1 MQQPQTWAQIVEQMQ
16 AAAANPFEAF
26 SEILTAIGVQPADA
40 LEYSAIDFADLE
52 CIYTLPEIVKI
63 AAMVYAK
70 NAKKY
75 AMLLQVYNVEYNP
88 IDNVD
93 AHEEFTD
100 TRTPDITR
108 TSSSEGTSSSEVKN
122 NQERTTTD
130 TPNNYK
136 TTTEISKNPY
146 DNPGYTPETK
156 QETTDSGSRTT
167 TESFSGA
174 ADTSSASSA
183 GSSSSTET
191 GTETIVHTSYRHGN
205 IGVTSTQQLITQQIE
220 LAPKMD
226 ILSIV
231 FADLIDAVCIQ
242 VWG

>member
-1 MQQPQTWAQIVEQMQ
+1 MQQPQTWAQIVGQMQ
-16 AAAANPFEAF
+16 AAAINPFSAF
-26 SEILTAIGVQPADA
+26 DTVLTAINVTAADA
-40 LEYSAIDFADLE
+40 LEYSAIDFADLD
-52 CIYTLPEIVKI
+52 CIYTIPEIVKI

-75 AMLLQVYNVEYNP
+75 AMLLDVYDVEYNP

-93 AHEEFTD
+93 AHETFTD

-108 TSSSEGTSSSEVKN
+108 SSSSSGSSSSEVKN
-122 NQERTTTD
+122 NQSRTTTD
-130 TPNNYK
+130 TPNDYK

-167 TESFSGA
+167 TETFSGA
-174 ADTSSASSA
+174 ADTSTATST

-191 GTETIVHTSYRHGN
+191 GTETIVHTAYRHGN

-220 LAPKMD
+220 LAPKMN
-226 ILSIV
+226 ILSII
-231 FADLIDAVCIQ
+231 FGDLIDAVCIE

>member
-1 MQQPQTWAQIVEQMQ
+1 MQ
-16 AAAANPFEAF
+16 AAAVNPFSAF
-26 SEILTAIGVQPADA
+26 DTVLSAINVTAADA
-40 LEYSAIDFADLE
+40 LEYSAIDFADLD
-52 CIYTLPEIVKI
+52 CIYTMQERVKI

-75 AMLLQVYNVEYNP
+75 AMLLDVYNVEYNP

-108 TSSSEGTSSSEVKN
+108 TSSSSGSSSSEVKN

-167 TESFSGA
+167 TESYSGA
-174 ADTSSASSA
+174 ADTSTATSS

-191 GTETIVHTSYRHGN
+191 GTEVIIHEAYRHGN

-226 ILSIV
+226 ILSII

>member
-1 MQQPQTWAQIVEQMQ
+1 MQ

-40 LEYSAIDFADLE
+40 LEYSAIDFADLD
-52 CIYTLPEIVKI
+52 CIYTIPEIVKI

-88 IDNVD
+88 IDTVD

-108 TSSSEGTSSSEVKN
+108 TSSSSGTSSSEVKN

-174 ADTSSASSA
+174 ADTSTATST

-226 ILSIV
+226 ILSII

>member
-1 MQQPQTWAQIVEQMQ
+1 MTQPQTWAEIVEQMQ
-16 AAAANPFEAF
+16 AAAINPLEAF

-108 TSSSEGTSSSEVKN
+108 TSSSEGTSNSEVKN

-130 TPNNYK
+130 TPNDYK

-146 DNPGYTPETK
+146 DNPGFTPETK

-174 ADTSSASSA
+174 ADTSSATST
-183 GSSSSTET
+183 GTSSSTET

-226 ILSIV
+226 ILSII

>member
-1 MQQPQTWAQIVEQMQ
+1 MQQPQTWAQIVDQMQ

-26 SEILTAIGVQPADA
+26 NEILTAIDVQPADA
-40 LEYSAIDFADLE
+40 LEYSAIDFADLD
-52 CIYTLPEIVKI
+52 CIYTIPEIVKI

-75 AMLLQVYNVEYNP
+75 QMLLDVYNAEYNP

-93 AHEEFTD
+93 AHETFTD

-174 ADTSSASSA
+174 ADTSSATST

-226 ILSIV
+226 ILSII

>member
-1 MQQPQTWAQIVEQMQ
+1 MQ
-16 AAAANPFEAF
+16 AAAVNPFSAF
-26 SEILTAIGVQPADA
+26 DTVLSAINVTAADA
-40 LEYSAIDFADLE
+40 LEYSAIDFADLD
-52 CIYTLPEIVKI
+52 CIYTMQEIVKI

-75 AMLLQVYNVEYNP
+75 AMLLDVYNVEYNP

-108 TSSSEGTSSSEVKN
+108 TSSSSGSSSSEVKN

-130 TPNNYK
+130 
-136 TTTEISKNPY
+136 
-146 DNPGYTPETK
+146 
-156 QETTDSGSRTT
+156 
-167 TESFSGA
+167 
-174 ADTSSASSA
+174 

-191 GTETIVHTSYRHGN
+191 GTEVIIHEAYRHGN

-226 ILSIV
+226 ILSII

>member
-1 MQQPQTWAQIVEQMQ
+1 MQ

-40 LEYSAIDFADLE
+40 LEYSAIDFADLD
-52 CIYTLPEIVKI
+52 CIYTIPEIVKI

-108 TSSSEGTSSSEVKN
+108 TSSSSGTSSSEVKN

-130 TPNNYK
+130 TANNYK

-174 ADTSSASSA
+174 ADTSTATST

-226 ILSIV
+226 ILSII

>member
-16 AAAANPFEAF
+16 AAAVNPFSAF
-26 SEILTAIGVQPADA
+26 DTVLSAINVTADDA
-40 LEYSAIDFADLE
+40 LEYSTIDFADLD
-52 CIYTLPEIVKI
+52 CIYTIPEIVKI

-75 AMLLQVYNVEYNP
+75 QMLLDVYNVEYNP

-108 TSSSEGTSSSEVKN
+108 TSSSSGSSSSEVKN

-167 TESFSGA
+167 TESYSGA
-174 ADTSSASSA
+174 ADTSTATSS

-191 GTETIVHTSYRHGN
+191 GTEVIIHESYRHGN

>member
-1 MQQPQTWAQIVEQMQ
+1 MQ
-16 AAAANPFEAF
+16 AAAINPFEAF

-40 LEYSAIDFADLE
+40 LEYSAIDFADLDS
-52 CIYTLPEIVKI
+52 IYTIPEIVKI

-122 NQERTTTD
+122 NQQRTTTD
-130 TPNNYK
+130 TPNDYK

-167 TESFSGA
+167 TESFSGD
-174 ADTSSASSA
+174 ADTSSATST
-183 GSSSSTET
+183 GTSSSTET

>member
-1 MQQPQTWAQIVEQMQ
+1 MQ
-16 AAAANPFEAF
+16 AAAVNPFSAF
-26 SEILTAIGVQPADA
+26 DTVLTAINVNAADA

-52 CIYTLPEIVKI
+52 CIYTIPEIVKI
-63 AAMVYAK
+63 ASMVYAK

-75 AMLLQVYNVEYNP
+75 QMLLDVYNVEYNP

-122 NQERTTTD
+122 NQQRTTTD
-130 TPNNYK
+130 TPNDYK
-136 TTTEISKNPY
+136 TTTEISKNPN

-156 QETTDSGSRTT
+156 QATTDSGSRTT
-167 TESFSGA
+167 TESFSGD
-174 ADTSSASSA
+174 ADTSSATST

-191 GTETIVHTSYRHGN
+191 GTEIIVHTSYRHGN

>member
-1 MQQPQTWAQIVEQMQ
+1 MQ

-40 LEYSAIDFADLE
+40 LEYSAIDFADLD
-52 CIYTLPEIVKI
+52 CIYTIPEIVKI

-108 TSSSEGTSSSEVKN
+108 TSRSSGTSSSEVKN

-174 ADTSSASSA
+174 ADTSTATST

-226 ILSIV
+226 ILSII

>member
-1 MQQPQTWAQIVEQMQ
+1 MQ

-40 LEYSAIDFADLE
+40 LEYSAIDFADLD
-52 CIYTLPEIVKI
+52 CIYTIPEIVKI
-63 AAMVYAK
+63 AAMVYAR

-108 TSSSEGTSSSEVKN
+108 TSSSSGTSSSEVKN

-174 ADTSSASSA
+174 ADTSTATST

-226 ILSIV
+226 ILSII

>member
-1 MQQPQTWAQIVEQMQ
+1 MQQPQTWAEIVTQMQ
-16 AAAANPFEAF
+16 AAAINPFEAF
-26 SEILTAIGVQPADA
+26 FEILTAIGVQPADA
-40 LEYSAIDFADLE
+40 LEYSAIDFADLD
-52 CIYTLPEIVKI
+52 CIYTIPEIVKI

-108 TSSSEGTSSSEVKN
+108 TSSSEDTSSSEVKN
-122 NQERTTTD
+122 NQQRTTTD
-130 TPNNYK
+130 TPNDYK

-174 ADTSSASSA
+174 ADTSSATST

-226 ILSIV
+226 ILSII

>member
-1 MQQPQTWAQIVEQMQ
+1 MQQPQTWAEIVEQMQ
-16 AAAANPFEAF
+16 AAAINPFDAF

-52 CIYTLPEIVKI
+52 CIYTLPEVVKI
-63 AAMVYAK
+63 SAMVYAK

-75 AMLLQVYNVEYNP
+75 AMLLDVYNVEYNP

-93 AHEEFTD
+93 AHETFTD
-100 TRTPDITR
+100 TRTPDIIR

-122 NQERTTTD
+122 NQQRTTTD
-130 TPNNYK
+130 TPNDYK

-174 ADTSSASSA
+174 ADTSSASST

>member
-1 MQQPQTWAQIVEQMQ
+1 MQ

-40 LEYSAIDFADLE
+40 LEYSAIDFADLD
-52 CIYTLPEIVKI
+52 CIYTIPEIVKI

-108 TSSSEGTSSSEVKN
+108 TSSSSGTSSSEVKN

-130 TPNNYK
+130 TPNNNK

-174 ADTSSASSA
+174 ADTSTATST

-226 ILSIV
+226 ILSII

>member
-1 MQQPQTWAQIVEQMQ
+1 MTPPQTWAQIVEQMQ

-40 LEYSAIDFADLE
+40 LEYSAIDFADLD
-52 CIYTLPEIVKI
+52 CIYTIPEIVKI

-108 TSSSEGTSSSEVKN
+108 TSSSSGTSSSEVKN

-174 ADTSSASSA
+174 ADTSTATST
-183 GSSSSTET
+183 GSSSST
-191 GTETIVHTSYRHGN
+191 S
-205 IGVTSTQQLITQQIE
+205 
-220 LAPKMD
+220 
-226 ILSIV
+226 
-231 FADLIDAVCIQ
+231 
-242 VWG
+242 

>member
-16 AAAANPFEAF
+16 AAAVNPFSAF
-26 SEILTAIGVQPADA
+26 DTVLSAINVTADDA
-40 LEYSAIDFADLE
+40 LEYSAIDFADLD
-52 CIYTLPEIVKI
+52 CIYTISEIVKI

-75 AMLLQVYNVEYNP
+75 AMMLDVYNVEYNP

-93 AHEEFTD
+93 AHETFTD

-108 TSSSEGTSSSEVKN
+108 TSSSSGSSNSEVKN
-122 NQERTTTD
+122 NQQRTTID
-130 TPNNYK
+130 TPNDYK
-136 TTTEISKNPY
+136 TTTEICKNPY
-146 DNPGYTPETK
+146 DNPGYMPETK

-167 TESFSGA
+167 TESYSGL
-174 ADTSSASSA
+174 ADTASATST

-191 GTETIVHTSYRHGN
+191 GTEVIVHEAYRHGN

-242 VWG
+242 VWR

>member
-1 MQQPQTWAQIVEQMQ
+1 MQ

-40 LEYSAIDFADLE
+40 LEYSAIDFADLD
-52 CIYTLPEIVKI
+52 CIYTIPEIVKI

-108 TSSSEGTSSSEVKN
+108 TSSSSGTSSSEVKN

-174 ADTSSASSA
+174 ADTSTATST

-226 ILSIV
+226 ILSII

>member
-1 MQQPQTWAQIVEQMQ
+1 MQQPQTWAEIVTLMQ
-16 AAAANPFEAF
+16 AAAVNPFSAF
-26 SEILTAIGVQPADA
+26 DTVLSAINVTADNA
-40 LEYSAIDFADLE
+40 LEYSAIDFADLD
-52 CIYTLPEIVKI
+52 CIYTIPEIVKI

-75 AMLLQVYNVEYNP
+75 QMLLDVYNVEYNP

-122 NQERTTTD
+122 NQQRTTTD
-130 TPNNYK
+130 TPNDYK

-174 ADTSSASSA
+174 ADTSSASST

-226 ILSIV
+226 ILSII

>member
-1 MQQPQTWAQIVEQMQ
+1 MQ

-40 LEYSAIDFADLE
+40 LEYSAIDFADLD
-52 CIYTLPEIVKI
+52 CIYTIPEIVKI

-108 TSSSEGTSSSEVKN
+108 TSSSSGTSSSEVKN

-174 ADTSSASSA
+174 ADTSTATST

-191 GTETIVHTSYRHGN
+191 GTEVIIHEAYRHGN

-226 ILSIV
+226 ILSII

>member
-1 MQQPQTWAQIVEQMQ
+1 MQ
-16 AAAANPFEAF
+16 AAAINPFDAF

-52 CIYTLPEIVKI
+52 CIYTLPEVVKI
-63 AAMVYAK
+63 SAMVYAK

-75 AMLLQVYNVEYNP
+75 AMLLDVYNVEYNP

-93 AHEEFTD
+93 AHETFTD
-100 TRTPDITR
+100 TRTPDIIR

-122 NQERTTTD
+122 NQQRTTTD
-130 TPNNYK
+130 TPNDYK

-174 ADTSSASSA
+174 ADTSSASST

>member
-16 AAAANPFEAF
+16 AAAVNPFSAF
-26 SEILTAIGVQPADA
+26 DTVLSAINVTAADA
-40 LEYSAIDFADLE
+40 LEYSAIDFADLD
-52 CIYTLPEIVKI
+52 CIYTMQEIVKI

-75 AMLLQVYNVEYNP
+75 AMLLDVYNVEYNP

-108 TSSSEGTSSSEVKN
+108 TSSSSGSSSSEVKN

-167 TESFSGA
+167 TESYSGS
-174 ADTSSASSA
+174 ADTSTATSS

-191 GTETIVHTSYRHGN
+191 GTEVIIHTSYRHGN

>member
-1 MQQPQTWAQIVEQMQ
+1 MQ
-16 AAAANPFEAF
+16 AAAVNPFSAF
-26 SEILTAIGVQPADA
+26 DTVLSAINVTAADA
-40 LEYSAIDFADLE
+40 LEYSAIDFADLD
-52 CIYTLPEIVKI
+52 CIYTMQEIVKI

-75 AMLLQVYNVEYNP
+75 AMLLDVYNVEYNP

-108 TSSSEGTSSSEVKN
+108 TSSSSGSSSSEVKN

-167 TESFSGA
+167 TESYSGA
-174 ADTSSASSA
+174 ADTSTATSS

-191 GTETIVHTSYRHGN
+191 GTEVIIHEAYRHGN

-226 ILSIV
+226 ILSII

>member
-1 MQQPQTWAQIVEQMQ
+1 MTQPQTWAEIVEQMQ

-40 LEYSAIDFADLE
+40 LEYSAIDFADLD
-52 CIYTLPEIVKI
+52 CMYTIPEIVKI

-75 AMLLQVYNVEYNP
+75 QMLLDVYNVEYNP

-108 TSSSEGTSSSEVKN
+108 TSSSSGTSSSEVKN

-174 ADTSSASSA
+174 ADTSTATST

-226 ILSIV
+226 ILSII